1 MTETN
6 KDSKVMTVKTAYA
19 RIAVL
24 LLAINFALTGYVLVG
39 MNKSTQLQLDQIQGA
54 KVEADE
60 SPLGEE
66 QTTE

>member
-1 MTETN
+1 
-6 KDSKVMTVKTAYA
+6 MTVKTAYA